1 MKSILII
8 SAIIISSLVVG
19 CSPPSY
25 YVQIAH
31 VESTN
36 CRTNDNYLVFE
47 NDTIR
52 VVYIFWADKGVM
64 GIFIHNKTEFPLY
77 IDWKKCSF
85 ITGSTK
91 HDYWD
96 ESTEISTSSESSTFG
111 GAQTK
116 ASSSVDYWFTNFL
129 NSLTTV
135 TGNQTGK
142 RSTEWSQQTFS
153 NSVTRIVKPERITFI
168 PPHTTISQA
177 AYNLVPVGYT
187 LPPSYQRS
195 SKDTSYYENSYY
207 IKYEMLIANFTP
219 SNSPIA
225 FRSFITYAMDEKF
238 SSEHYLD
245 SKFYVSRIV
254 ELPEAAFNGQ
264 LDANPS
270 GQSKPN
276 IWASPNSFYIFTESG
291 LK

>member
-1 MKSILII
+1 MKPTFISLLILT
-8 SAIIISSLVVG
+8 SSLLVG
-19 CSPPSY
+19 CSSSTL
-25 YVQIAH
+25 VQIAD

-36 CRTNDNYLVFE
+36 CRLNNNFLLFE
-47 NDTIR
+47 NDTLR
-52 VVYIFWADKGVM
+52 VVYVFWGYNGVM

-96 ESTEISTSSESSTFG
+96 ESTAITTNSESSTFG

-129 NSLTTV
+129 NGLTSV
-135 TGNQTGK
+135 TGKQTGK
-142 RSTEWSQQTFS
+142 SSTEWSQQTFS
-153 NSVTRIVKPERITFI
+153 NYVTRIDKPERITFI

-187 LPPSYQRS
+187 LPPSYQKS
-195 SKDTSYYENSYY
+195 SKDTSYYVDNYY
-207 IKYEMLIANFTP
+207 IKFKMLIANFTS

-238 SSEHYLD
+238 SVEHYLD
-245 SKFYVSRIV
+245 SKFYVSRIM

-264 LDANPS
+264 LNANS
-270 GQSKPN
+270 DGTNKPN
-276 IWASPNSFYIFTESG
+276 MWASPNSFYMFTESG